1 MSPARKPSARKT
13 RRTGEWVPSEVQDIP
28 LANETERAN
37 GGHADSQVRSSA
49 LGEAEDDLLAVVER
63 RIAEVKGELRAQ
75 IELLETEIRDA
86 KKPSAG
92 KLSVNQV
99 TFEELREMGLT
110 ATQSARLIGARET
123 KGGFRNLDE
132 LDKLTGISKRA
143 LGELKARVKL

>member
-1 MSPARKPSARKT
+1 M
-13 RRTGEWVPSEVQDIP
+13 
-28 LANETERAN
+28 
-37 GGHADSQVRSSA
+37 RSSA
-49 LGEAEDDLLAVVER
+49 LGGAEDDLLAVVER